1 MRQIAYSAPQ
11 VTKKQKR
18 RCVMQILKIAIIIF
32 NAMMLLWM
40 IVVDCKEKNTGTS
53 VGFKILSLGFGG
65 TIRYL
70 IMN

>member
-1 MRQIAYSAPQ
+1 
-11 VTKKQKR
+11 
-18 RCVMQILKIAIIIF
+18 MQILKIAIIIF

-53 VGFKILSLGFGG
+53 VGFKILSLSFGG
-65 TIRYL
+65 TIIYL

>member
-1 MRQIAYSAPQ
+1 
-11 VTKKQKR
+11 
-18 RCVMQILKIAIIIF
+18 MQILKIAMIIF

-40 IVVDCKEKNTGTS
+40 IEMDCKEKNTSTS

-65 TIRYL
+65 TIIYL